1 MNDNPR
7 KRLDITDV
15 CDILKLS
22 KPTIYRR
29 IKEGLLPEPTKD
41 GRRSFWQSQDISN
54 YLDTKKTA

>member
-29 IKEGLLPEPTKD
+29 IKEGLLPQPTKD